1 MYMTSGKYRKSSSQS
16 INESALMM
24 VANWTVV
31 IATIMSMMKAVQH
44 NVDISPMMSRQPQMN
59 STDETK
65 YAMTCGKGIPPGT
78 DDRFVHELVLTGDE
92 KLVSSGDS
100 EEYSK

>member
-1 MYMTSGKYRKSSSQS
+1 MLSLPGPEEINQRKIMMYMTSGKYRKSSSQS

-24 VANWTVV
+24 VASWTVV

-44 NVDISPMMSRQPQMN
+44 KVDISPMMSRQPQTN

-65 YAMTCGKGIPPGT
+65 YVMTCGKGIPAPT
-78 DDRFVHELVLTGDE
+78 I
-92 KLVSSGDS
+92 VSYMSL
-100 EEYSK
+100 Y